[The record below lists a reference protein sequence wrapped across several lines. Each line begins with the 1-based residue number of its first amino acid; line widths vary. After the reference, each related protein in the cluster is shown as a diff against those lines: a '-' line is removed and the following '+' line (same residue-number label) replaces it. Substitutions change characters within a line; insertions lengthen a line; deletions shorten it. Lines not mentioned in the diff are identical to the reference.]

1 MRFNEPKS
9 LSTFYSI
16 KIKGVCALFSV
27 GTNVFLDARGG
38 YRRAC
43 VTDAQASAHV
53 HVLFGFY
60 KGGISE
66 IFNGKCVRGG
76 NWVLARQN
84 AFKAIV

>member
-43 VTDAQASAHV
+43 VTDAHASAHV
-53 HVLFGFY
+53 HVLLDFI
-60 KGGISE
+60 KGEYQRYSTG
-66 IFNGKCVRGG
+66 NVCGG

-84 AFKAIV
+84 TLKAIV

>member
-9 LSTFYSI
+9 LSTFYII

-43 VTDAQASAHV
+43 VTDARASAHV
-53 HVLFGFY
+53 HVLLHFI
-60 KGGISE
+60 KGEYQRYSTGNVCLAE
-66 IFNGKCVRGG
+66 IAFWLGKTH
-76 NWVLARQN
+76 
-84 AFKAIV
+84 KKP